1 MHYACKGIMGR
12 LLFAPWFDPQHVT
25 DSYSLLG
32 ISHELYNLFLCI
44 KVPHDLTRKPY
55 SIAKSKHWKASE
67 FCLFALFAGIPC
79 LQHAVLSDEFALLTT
94 VFHFLL
100 SVPICKTCDSCFYS
114 ETNFNLYHLGK
125 GKAGWDS
132 VNHSGQC
139 K

>member
-12 LLFAPWFDPQHVT
+12 LLFTPWFDPQHVT

-67 FCLFALFAGIPC
+67 FCLFALFAGMPC

-100 SVPICKTCDSCFYS
+100 SVPICKTCVEKAQVLLY
-114 ETNFNLYHLGK
+114 NFERISPSLHGIEE
-125 GKAGWDS
+125 
-132 VNHSGQC
+132 C
-139 K
+139 T

>member
-25 DSYSLLG
+25 DSCSLLG

-55 SIAKSKHWKASE
+55 SIAKSKYWKASE
-67 FCLFALFAGIPC
+67 FCLFALFAGMSC
-79 LQHAVLSDEFALLTT
+79 LPHAVLSDEFALLTT

-100 SVPICKTCDSCFYS
+100 SVPICKTCVEKAQVLLY
-114 ETNFNLYHLGK
+114 NFGRISPSLHGIEE
-125 GKAGWDS
+125 
-132 VNHSGQC
+132 C
-139 K
+139 T

>member
-67 FCLFALFAGIPC
+67 FCLFALFAGMPC
-79 LQHAVLSDEFALLTT
+79 SLLKLKICTLEQGDSSAYGGETRSMPNLQGA
-94 VFHFLL
+94 
-100 SVPICKTCDSCFYS
+100 CF
-114 ETNFNLYHLGK
+114 TGLQIHT
-125 GKAGWDS
+125 
-132 VNHSGQC
+132 QC
-139 K
+139 C